1 MSVSHNPD
9 VPAKRTVRLV
19 TPSVMVAAYTQPMP
33 ELAEKLDSIN
43 DPSLQILPEFA
54 GRACYQSW
62 DKHNPETASNAG
74 YLANIIKQK
83 HFSVLEHS
91 SISFYIEGVSR
102 SLTHEFVRHRHFSY
116 SQLSQRYVDSSDVAF
131 VLPPDFEGDAIATDA
146 FRQDMADD
154 LAAYHNIAD
163 VFAMPSRTRGRGLD
177 VEGLGIVYL
186 EASASGVPV
195 VAGLSGG
202 APETI
207 EEGVTGTAV
216 DGTDVD
222 AVALAIL
229 AILGD
234 RAAAAEMGRAGRRYV
249 VENWQW
255 SQMAARLRQLL

>member
-1 MSVSHNPD
+1 M
-9 VPAKRTVRLV
+9 
-19 TPSVMVAAYTQPMP
+19 
-33 ELAEKLDSIN
+33 
-43 DPSLQILPEFA
+43 
-54 GRACYQSW
+54 
-62 DKHNPETASNAG
+62 
-74 YLANIIKQK
+74 
-83 HFSVLEHS
+83 
-91 SISFYIEGVSR
+91 
-102 SLTHEFVRHRHFSY
+102 
-116 SQLSQRYVDSSDVAF
+116 
-131 VLPPDFEGDAIATDA
+131 
-146 FRQDMADD
+146 
-154 LAAYHNIAD
+154 
-163 VFAMPSRTRGRGLD
+163 
-177 VEGLGIVYL
+177 
-186 EASASGVPV
+186 